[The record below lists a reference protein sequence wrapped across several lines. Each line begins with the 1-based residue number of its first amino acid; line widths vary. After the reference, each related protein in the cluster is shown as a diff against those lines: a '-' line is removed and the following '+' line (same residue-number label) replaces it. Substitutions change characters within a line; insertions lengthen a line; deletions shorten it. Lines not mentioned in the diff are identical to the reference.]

1 MIKYSVKF
9 ILIIL
14 NEVNIVSNPS
24 IRVFMT
30 ELIPN
35 IISAFLKYLLDPVIF

>member
-35 IISAFLKYLLDPVIF
+35 IRSAYLKYLLDPVIF